1 MTYYTHSF
9 VTNYYVLV
17 YLGICLVAVICNF
30 IRTIIQYRG
39 SLRASNRLF
48 LGLLKSVCRA
58 PLQFFEMTAP
68 NEILERFTKDT
79 ETIDASIGWH
89 IGFLLQTAVGV
100 FGVVFTIGIIL
111 PEFFAASLVAGRFI
125 GEFAIN

>member
-1 MTYYTHSF
+1 MTYSTHAF

-17 YLGICLVAVICNF
+17 YFGICLAGVICNF

-48 LGLLKSVCRA
+48 LGLLRSVCHA
-58 PLQFFEMTAP
+58 PLHFFEGTLP
-68 NEILERFTKDT
+68 SEILDRFKKDM
-79 ETIDASIGWH
+79 ETVDASIGWH
-89 IGFLLQTAVGV
+89 IGFLLQTALGV

-111 PEFFAASLVAGRFI
+111 PEFFVASIIAG
-125 GEFAIN
+125 